1 MEYRK
6 SNNQRSS
13 GGYRGNSG
21 SSYGGSSRP
30 SSSSGSSYGGRPS
43 NGGSRYGGGSN
54 SRSKF
59 SSGGGRG
66 RASNRG
72 RFSTYIDENKYI
84 KKAKVQSESKPFEP
98 SFKYE
103 ELNVD
108 PQLKQNILK
117 KGFNNPTPIQ
127 DQGIPLAMA
136 KKDILGVAN
145 TGTGKTAAF
154 LIPLVQK
161 IINYRNEKV
170 LIITP
175 TRELAQQIN
184 EELYELTRNLKIYS
198 VECTGGSPIYRQ
210 ISELRRGV
218 SFVIGTPGRLLDL
231 HKRNVIDYSRYTN
244 LVLDE
249 VDRMLDMG
257 FIDDIKDIIS
267 YLPKERQSLFFSATM
282 DRKVEDL
289 IKVILKPDYQKVSVS
304 TGVTAENVEQNI
316 VRFSGRDDKLKQLMD
331 ILNQEKTEKTLIFV
345 NTKRFVDQL
354 EDELLDKGLRVSAIH
369 GDKKQQQRRKAI
381 EMFKTNRSN
390 ILIATDVAARGL
402 DIPNVSHVIN
412 FDEPNNFEDYIHRIG
427 RTGRADKS
435 GIALTFVQ
443 KKGY

>member
-1 MEYRK
+1 MEYRRN
-6 SNNQRSS
+6 NNQRSS
-13 GGYRGNSG
+13 GGGYRGNSG
-21 SSYGGSSRP
+21 SSYGGSNRP
-30 SSSSGSSYGGRPS
+30 
-43 NGGSRYGGGSN
+43 SRYGGGQN
-54 SRSKF
+54 SRSRF

-66 RASNRG
+66 RSSNRG

-84 KKAKVQSESKPFEP
+84 KKAKVAAETKPFEP

-108 PQLKQNILK
+108 NQLKQNILK
-117 KGFNNPTPIQ
+117 KGFNAPTPIQ
-127 DQGIPLAMA
+127 DQAIPLAMA
-136 KKDILGVAN
+136 KKDILGIAN

-175 TRELAQQIN
+175 TRELAQQIE
-184 EELYELTRNLKIYS
+184 EELRELTRNLKMYS
-198 VECTGGSPIYRQ
+198 VECTGGNNIYRQ

-231 HKRNVIDYSRYTN
+231 HKRNVINYGQFSN

-267 YLPKERQSLFFSATM
+267 QLPKERQSLFFSATM

-289 IKVILKPDYQKVSVS
+289 IKVILKPDYQKISVS
-304 TGVTAENVEQNI
+304 TGATAENVEQNI
-316 VRFSGRDDKLKQLMD
+316 VRFSGREDKIKQLIA
-331 ILNQEKTEKTLIFV
+331 ILKEEKTEKTLIFV

-354 EDELLDKGLRVSAIH
+354 EDELLDQGFRVSAIH
-369 GDKKQQQRRKAI
+369 GDKKQHQRRKAI

-390 ILIATDVAARGL
+390 VLIATDVAARGL

-412 FDEPNNFEDYIHRIG
+412 FDEPNNFEDYTHRIG